1 MNPSALWLPG
11 RFKPHTEIT
20 SSKLAFL
27 PCAIEVVVVVL
38 SRDFIKTRE
47 REVVD
52 TTLGVRNHT
61 RCRHRVCRLQLLCN
75 EQLLPAF
82 LFLTFFFILSFRLA
96 TEIPGSLSY
105 ILL

>member
-47 REVVD
+47 RERLLIRLWAYEITRDVVTGSAD
-52 TTLGVRNHT
+52 YSCCATSSS
-61 RCRHRVCRLQLLCN
+61 C
-75 EQLLPAF
+75 LPF
-82 LFLTFFFILSFRLA
+82 YF
-96 TEIPGSLSY
+96 
-105 ILL
+105 